1 MSKYLFSHHRKS
13 LVAVMAGFSMLL
25 PLSSAN
31 AQSADGEVFTVYADE
46 ATSGWPLWDCC
57 GGSTPTVEMD
67 DADHGNVAEFSVLG
81 NPATVQGFDSRDDGV
96 PFAASATGVFSFEM
110 KVVTAAAAGTPWNL
124 KMESTGDPN
133 TGDINLNTS
142 KEGIDPVAGQ
152 WQTYSFDVSTLAS
165 AGLDISAIDVIMM
178 FPTWGQGAGA
188 VYRIDNVQFTAE
200 GGSTGDGGGGGSNTS
215 PTSGG
220 DLVIDIANGIDFEG
234 DETAQAEWDAF
245 ENGDPSAPLAFVTN
259 PNMVDNTTNGV
270 AKLTPL
276 VTGGKYAGVVTHTVQ
291 SFALSESNALV
302 KIWVHKDKISP
313 VGVKFEKFNGDGYGS
328 QGELTATNTLI
339 NQWEQLSIDFSSQI
353 GLPETDA
360 ITGVAIFPDMVDGR
374 TADTDVYFDEITFN
388 STSDLPETP
397 SGLTVFGD
405 EAKDGWPLWD
415 CCAGSTPLV
424 VMDDADHGNV
434 AEFSVLGAPETVQ
447 GFDSRDTGMPY
458 DASGDE
464 TFSFELKVVT
474 APADGTPWLAKVE
487 AAGSFAEVNLNTS
500 IEGVDPVVGQ
510 WQTYTFDVAT
520 LAAAGL
526 DITKIDVVLVFPAW
540 GAGAGAVYRV
550 DNVLFGAGDPTTE
563 PEPEPTPSGLTVF
576 GDEAKGGW
584 PLWDCCAGSTPLVVM
599 DDADHGNVAEFSV
612 LGSPETVQGFDSRDT
627 GMPYDASGD
636 ETFSFELKV
645 VTAPAD
651 GTPWLAKVEA
661 AGSFAEVNLNTSIEG
676 VDPVVGQ
683 WQTYTFDVATLAA
696 AGLDITK
703 IDVVLVFPAWGAGAG
718 AVYRVDNVLFGA
730 GDPTTE
736 PEPEPEPEPTPS
748 GLTVFGDE
756 AKSGW
761 PLWDCC
767 AGSTPS
773 VVMDDADHGNV
784 AEFSVLGAPETVQ
797 GFDSRDTG
805 MPYDASGDET
815 FSFELKVVTAPADG
829 TPWLAKVEAAGSFAE
844 VNLNTSIEGVDP
856 VVGQWQTYT
865 FDVATL
871 AAAGLDITKIDV
883 VLVFPAW
890 GAGAGAV
897 YRVDNVL
904 FGAGD
909 PTTEPGPDPTLYS
922 GQMYILPD
930 TNDDG
935 ISELGIM
942 TVNTTESTVTLAILS
957 GKDRTDL
964 NEVVWVDKYADASI
978 SLHVMPDM
986 NDNGVDDIA
995 LFGIQD
1001 TEGNEGRAQAFVRD
1015 LMTGNKVGATVNWV
1029 ANWTDITPIIIDDMN
1044 GDSLSEIA
1052 IQGRFKDGNRPQLV
1066 VKAGGTNTI
1075 IDTYS
1080 YPDLFVSPQY
1090 NQHSDINGDG
1100 FPEIST
1106 FGVLSKNNKI
1116 QVKIASGIDAGTK
1129 LPAYNFPDKWDNI
1142 SWHRLGDSN
1151 ADGQDDWGIFG
1162 TLKEDGRPQLVNKDG
1177 VSPVGVLRIFAWPA
1191 EIQDAK
1197 FFLIP
1202 DMNNDGVQ
1210 EVAAAGVRSN
1220 NGRFQFQVQDGTDRN
1235 MVLANHNLNLNLE
1248 SVTYHVLPDLNGDE
1262 MAEIGFLGMNA
1273 SGEYELII
1281 RHGDTA
1287 NGEYSANNLG
1297 NDWQSAPYVTSLGD
1311 TDDSG
1316 SPNIIVYGQNANGD
1330 QLVITDL

>member
-1 MSKYLFSHHRKS
+1 
-13 LVAVMAGFSMLL
+13 MAGFSMLL

-110 KVVTAAAAGTPWNL
+110 KVVTAAVAGTPWNL

-133 TGDINLNTS
+133 TGDINLSTS
-142 KEGIDPVAGQ
+142 KEGIAPVAGQ

-200 GGSTGDGGGGGSNTS
+200 GGSTGGGGGGGSNTS

-220 DLVIDIANGIDFEG
+220 DLVIDIANGINFEG
-234 DETAQAEWDAF
+234 DEAAQAEWDAF

-259 PNMVDNTTNGV
+259 PNMAGNTTNGV

-313 VGVKFEKFNGDGYGS
+313 IGVKFEKFNGDGYGS
-328 QGELTATNTLI
+328 HGELTATNTLI

-388 STSDLPETP
+388 ATSDLPETP

-447 GFDSRDTGMPY
+447 GFDSRDAGMPY
-458 DASGDE
+458 DASADE

-474 APADGTPWLAKVE
+474 APADGTPWLTKVE

-500 IEGVDPVVGQ
+500 IEGVEPVVGQ

-526 DITKIDVVLVFPAW
+526 DITKIDVVMVFPAW
-540 GAGAGAVYRV
+540 G
-550 DNVLFGAGDPTTE
+550 T
-563 PEPEPTPSGLTVF
+563 
-576 GDEAKGGW
+576 
-584 PLWDCCAGSTPLVVM
+584 
-599 DDADHGNVAEFSV
+599 
-612 LGSPETVQGFDSRDT
+612 
-627 GMPYDASGD
+627 
-636 ETFSFELKV
+636 
-645 VTAPAD
+645 
-651 GTPWLAKVEA
+651 
-661 AGSFAEVNLNTSIEG
+661 
-676 VDPVVGQ
+676 
-683 WQTYTFDVATLAA
+683 
-696 AGLDITK
+696 
-703 IDVVLVFPAWGAGAG
+703 
-718 AVYRVDNVLFGA
+718 
-730 GDPTTE
+730 
-736 PEPEPEPEPTPS
+736 
-748 GLTVFGDE
+748 
-756 AKSGW
+756 
-761 PLWDCC
+761 
-767 AGSTPS
+767 
-773 VVMDDADHGNV
+773 
-784 AEFSVLGAPETVQ
+784 
-797 GFDSRDTG
+797 
-805 MPYDASGDET
+805 
-815 FSFELKVVTAPADG
+815 
-829 TPWLAKVEAAGSFAE
+829 
-844 VNLNTSIEGVDP
+844 
-856 VVGQWQTYT
+856 
-865 FDVATL
+865 
-871 AAAGLDITKIDV
+871 
-883 VLVFPAW
+883 
-890 GAGAGAV
+890 GAGAV

-942 TVNTTESTVTLAILS
+942 TVNTTESTVTLAILN

-978 SLHVMPDM
+978 SLHVIPDM

-1001 TEGNEGRAQAFVRD
+1001 TEGNEGKAQAFVRD

-1090 NQHSDINGDG
+1090 SQHSDINGDG

-1177 VSPVGVLRIFAWPA
+1177 VSPVGALRIFAWPA

-1197 FFLIP
+1197 FFVIP

-1297 NDWQSAPYVTSLGD
+1297 SDWQSAPYVTSLGD

>member
-599 DDADHGNVAEFSV
+599 DDTDHGNVAEFSV
-612 LGSPETVQGFDSRDT
+612 LGS
-627 GMPYDASGD
+627 
-636 ETFSFELKV
+636 
-645 VTAPAD
+645 
-651 GTPWLAKVEA
+651 
-661 AGSFAEVNLNTSIEG
+661 
-676 VDPVVGQ
+676 
-683 WQTYTFDVATLAA
+683 
-696 AGLDITK
+696 
-703 IDVVLVFPAWGAGAG
+703 
-718 AVYRVDNVLFGA
+718 
-730 GDPTTE
+730 
-736 PEPEPEPEPTPS
+736 
-748 GLTVFGDE
+748 
-756 AKSGW
+756 
-761 PLWDCC
+761 
-767 AGSTPS
+767 
-773 VVMDDADHGNV
+773 
-784 AEFSVLGAPETVQ
+784 PETVQ

>member
-1 MSKYLFSHHRKS
+1 LLKGTLIMSKYLFSHHRKS

-415 CCAGSTPLV
+415 CCAGSTPL
-424 VMDDADHGNV
+424 
-434 AEFSVLGAPETVQ
+434 
-447 GFDSRDTGMPY
+447 
-458 DASGDE
+458 
-464 TFSFELKVVT
+464 
-474 APADGTPWLAKVE
+474 
-487 AAGSFAEVNLNTS
+487 
-500 IEGVDPVVGQ
+500 
-510 WQTYTFDVAT
+510 
-520 LAAAGL
+520 
-526 DITKIDVVLVFPAW
+526 
-540 GAGAGAVYRV
+540 
-550 DNVLFGAGDPTTE
+550 
-563 PEPEPTPSGLTVF
+563 
-576 GDEAKGGW
+576 
-584 PLWDCCAGSTPLVVM
+584 
-599 DDADHGNVAEFSV
+599 
-612 LGSPETVQGFDSRDT
+612 
-627 GMPYDASGD
+627 
-636 ETFSFELKV
+636 
-645 VTAPAD
+645 
-651 GTPWLAKVEA
+651 
-661 AGSFAEVNLNTSIEG
+661 
-676 VDPVVGQ
+676 
-683 WQTYTFDVATLAA
+683 
-696 AGLDITK
+696 
-703 IDVVLVFPAWGAGAG
+703 
-718 AVYRVDNVLFGA
+718 
-730 GDPTTE
+730 
-736 PEPEPEPEPTPS
+736 
-748 GLTVFGDE
+748 
-756 AKSGW
+756 
-761 PLWDCC
+761 
-767 AGSTPS
+767 

>member
-67 DADHGNVAEFSVLG
+67 DADHGSVAEFSVLG
-81 NPATVQGFDSRDDGV
+81 NPATVQGFDSRVDGV

-110 KVVTAAAAGTPWNL
+110 KVVTAAVAGTPWNL

-133 TGDINLNTS
+133 TGDINLSTS
-142 KEGIDPVAGQ
+142 KEGIAPVAGQ

-200 GGSTGDGGGGGSNTS
+200 GGSTGGGGGGGSNTS

-220 DLVIDIANGIDFEG
+220 DLVIDIANGINFEG
-234 DETAQAEWDAF
+234 DEAAQAEWDAF

-259 PNMVDNTTNGV
+259 PNMAGNTTNGV
-270 AKLTPL
+270 AKITPL
-276 VTGGKYAGVVTHTVQ
+276 AAEPNNGKYAGVVTHTVQ

-313 VGVKFEKFNGDGYGS
+313 IGVKFEKFNGDGYGS
-328 QGELTATNTLI
+328 HGELTATNTLI

-388 STSDLPETP
+388 ATSDLPETP
-397 SGLTVFGD
+397 SGLTVFSD

-415 CCAGSTPLV
+415 CCGGSTPSV
-424 VMDDADHGNV
+424 EMDDADHGNV
-434 AEFSVLGAPETVQ
+434 AEFSVLGNPETVQ

-458 DASGDE
+458 NASGDETFSFELKVVTAPADGTAWLAKVEAAGSFAEINLNTSIEGVDPVVGQWQTYTFDVATLAAAGLDITKIDVVMVFPAWGTGAGAVYRVDNVLFGAGDPTTEPEPEPEPEPTPSGLTVFGDEAKGGWPLWDCCGGSTPTVVMDDAGHGNVAEFSVLGNPETVQGFDSRDAGMPYDASADE

-526 DITKIDVVLVFPAW
+526 DITKIDVVMVFPAW

-550 DNVLFGAGDPTTE
+550 DNVLFGAGDPTT
-563 PEPEPTPSGLTVF
+563 V
-576 GDEAKGGW
+576 
-584 PLWDCCAGSTPLVVM
+584 
-599 DDADHGNVAEFSV
+599 
-612 LGSPETVQGFDSRDT
+612 
-627 GMPYDASGD
+627 
-636 ETFSFELKV
+636 
-645 VTAPAD
+645 
-651 GTPWLAKVEA
+651 
-661 AGSFAEVNLNTSIEG
+661 
-676 VDPVVGQ
+676 
-683 WQTYTFDVATLAA
+683 
-696 AGLDITK
+696 
-703 IDVVLVFPAWGAGAG
+703 
-718 AVYRVDNVLFGA
+718 
-730 GDPTTE
+730 
-736 PEPEPEPEPTPS
+736 
-748 GLTVFGDE
+748 
-756 AKSGW
+756 
-761 PLWDCC
+761 
-767 AGSTPS
+767 
-773 VVMDDADHGNV
+773 
-784 AEFSVLGAPETVQ
+784 
-797 GFDSRDTG
+797 
-805 MPYDASGDET
+805 
-815 FSFELKVVTAPADG
+815 
-829 TPWLAKVEAAGSFAE
+829 
-844 VNLNTSIEGVDP
+844 
-856 VVGQWQTYT
+856 
-865 FDVATL
+865 
-871 AAAGLDITKIDV
+871 
-883 VLVFPAW
+883 
-890 GAGAGAV
+890 
-897 YRVDNVL
+897 
-904 FGAGD
+904 
-909 PTTEPGPDPTLYS
+909 PGPDPTLYS

-942 TVNTTESTVTLAILS
+942 TVNTTESTVTLAILN

-978 SLHVMPDM
+978 SLHVIPDM

-1001 TEGNEGRAQAFVRD
+1001 TEGNEGKAQAFVRD

-1177 VSPVGVLRIFAWPA
+1177 VSPVGALRIFAWPA

-1197 FFLIP
+1197 FFVIP

-1297 NDWQSAPYVTSLGD
+1297 SDWQSAPYVTSLGD

-1316 SPNIIVYGQNANGD
+1316 SPNIIVYGQNANGY

>member
-1 MSKYLFSHHRKS
+1 
-13 LVAVMAGFSMLL
+13 
-25 PLSSAN
+25 
-31 AQSADGEVFTVYADE
+31 
-46 ATSGWPLWDCC
+46 
-57 GGSTPTVEMD
+57 MD
-67 DADHGNVAEFSVLG
+67 D
-81 NPATVQGFDSRDDGV
+81 T
-96 PFAASATGVFSFEM
+96 
-110 KVVTAAAAGTPWNL
+110 
-124 KMESTGDPN
+124 
-133 TGDINLNTS
+133 
-142 KEGIDPVAGQ
+142 
-152 WQTYSFDVSTLAS
+152 
-165 AGLDISAIDVIMM
+165 
-178 FPTWGQGAGA
+178 
-188 VYRIDNVQFTAE
+188 
-200 GGSTGDGGGGGSNTS
+200 
-215 PTSGG
+215 
-220 DLVIDIANGIDFEG
+220 
-234 DETAQAEWDAF
+234 
-245 ENGDPSAPLAFVTN
+245 
-259 PNMVDNTTNGV
+259 
-270 AKLTPL
+270 
-276 VTGGKYAGVVTHTVQ
+276 
-291 SFALSESNALV
+291 
-302 KIWVHKDKISP
+302 
-313 VGVKFEKFNGDGYGS
+313 
-328 QGELTATNTLI
+328 
-339 NQWEQLSIDFSSQI
+339 
-353 GLPETDA
+353 
-360 ITGVAIFPDMVDGR
+360 
-374 TADTDVYFDEITFN
+374 
-388 STSDLPETP
+388 
-397 SGLTVFGD
+397 
-405 EAKDGWPLWD
+405 
-415 CCAGSTPLV
+415 
-424 VMDDADHGNV
+424 
-434 AEFSVLGAPETVQ
+434 
-447 GFDSRDTGMPY
+447 
-458 DASGDE
+458 
-464 TFSFELKVVT
+464 
-474 APADGTPWLAKVE
+474 
-487 AAGSFAEVNLNTS
+487 
-500 IEGVDPVVGQ
+500 
-510 WQTYTFDVAT
+510 
-520 LAAAGL
+520 
-526 DITKIDVVLVFPAW
+526 
-540 GAGAGAVYRV
+540 
-550 DNVLFGAGDPTTE
+550 
-563 PEPEPTPSGLTVF
+563 
-576 GDEAKGGW
+576 
-584 PLWDCCAGSTPLVVM
+584 
-599 DDADHGNVAEFSV
+599 DHGNVAEFSV

>member
-415 CCAGSTPLV
+415 CCAGSTPL
-424 VMDDADHGNV
+424 
-434 AEFSVLGAPETVQ
+434 
-447 GFDSRDTGMPY
+447 
-458 DASGDE
+458 
-464 TFSFELKVVT
+464 
-474 APADGTPWLAKVE
+474 
-487 AAGSFAEVNLNTS
+487 
-500 IEGVDPVVGQ
+500 
-510 WQTYTFDVAT
+510 
-520 LAAAGL
+520 
-526 DITKIDVVLVFPAW
+526 
-540 GAGAGAVYRV
+540 
-550 DNVLFGAGDPTTE
+550 
-563 PEPEPTPSGLTVF
+563 
-576 GDEAKGGW
+576 
-584 PLWDCCAGSTPLVVM
+584 
-599 DDADHGNVAEFSV
+599 
-612 LGSPETVQGFDSRDT
+612 
-627 GMPYDASGD
+627 
-636 ETFSFELKV
+636 
-645 VTAPAD
+645 
-651 GTPWLAKVEA
+651 
-661 AGSFAEVNLNTSIEG
+661 
-676 VDPVVGQ
+676 
-683 WQTYTFDVATLAA
+683 
-696 AGLDITK
+696 
-703 IDVVLVFPAWGAGAG
+703 
-718 AVYRVDNVLFGA
+718 
-730 GDPTTE
+730 
-736 PEPEPEPEPTPS
+736 
-748 GLTVFGDE
+748 
-756 AKSGW
+756 
-761 PLWDCC
+761 
-767 AGSTPS
+767 